1 MNSLLLIL
9 LTFLLLHAAL
19 GGSVAFRSNPQWR
32 QAQRRNPRKRGLTVT
47 PLKLS

>member
-19 GGSVAFRSNPQWR
+19 GGSVAF
-32 QAQRRNPRKRGLTVT
+32 GLTPNGAKRRDET
-47 PLKLS
+47 HGSED